1 MHDMTTGK
9 ALTGII
15 HFLNQFPVDWFS
27 KKQPTAE
34 SATYGSEF
42 VAARTA
48 VQQCR
53 ALRIT
58 LRYLGVPIKGATI
71 MFGDN
76 ESVIKS
82 STVPYSLL
90 NKRHHA
96 LSYHSVREAIA
107 ADIVRFHHIP
117 GDQNPADI
125 LSKHWGHAQVYHQSL
140 KPIMFYNGD
149 TLDLLLDDGKD
160 SAEEDSV
167 DMENEETHP
176 GTTVEAHPGHSS
188 EVRGAKSVPSNQDP
202 MPPRA

>member
-1 MHDMTTGK
+1 M
-9 ALTGII
+9 
-15 HFLNQFPVDWFS
+15 
-27 KKQPTAE
+27 
-34 SATYGSEF
+34 
-42 VAARTA
+42 
-48 VQQCR
+48 
-53 ALRIT
+53 
-58 LRYLGVPIKGATI
+58 

-107 ADIVRFHHIP
+107 AGIVRFHHIP

-140 KPIMFYNGD
+140 KPIMFYHGD
-149 TLDLLLDDGKD
+149 TLDLLMDDG
-160 SAEEDSV
+160 EDSV
-167 DMENEETHP
+167 ENEDDGNQETHP
-176 GTTVEAHPGHSS
+176 GSTSEMHPGLSS